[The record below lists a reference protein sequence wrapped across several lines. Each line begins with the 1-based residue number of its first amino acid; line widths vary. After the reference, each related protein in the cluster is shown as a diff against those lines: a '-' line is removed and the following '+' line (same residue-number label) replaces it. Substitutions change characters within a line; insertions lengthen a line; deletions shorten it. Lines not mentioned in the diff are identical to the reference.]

1 MVVSKSIN
9 PKIMNLFDA
18 VPVVVKERYDGYTVG
33 DSIATKDI
41 LETVSIVIDRCE
53 NFTRETLDS
62 KTYMQIRR
70 MVSNAIDL
78 LLHDRRTFDSMMTD
92 ILIDDLWS

>member
-1 MVVSKSIN
+1 
-9 PKIMNLFDA
+9 MNLFDA
-18 VPVVVKERYDGYTVG
+18 VPVVVKERYDGYVVG

-41 LETVSIVIDRCE
+41 GETVSIVIDRCE

-78 LLHDRRTFDSMMTD
+78 LLHDRKTFDNGRITD